1 MTFVGVLEAEG
12 AASCRAFSSDDLT
25 AHGDTLR
32 LRFTL
37 SASDLRACEETF
49 RSYDAARGWPTPLT
63 ANERR
68 FDGFRLEAEGVPPIL
83 ELRVTRLHGNASAA
97 TTRYRVDARGRPF
110 KIRTQQASN
119 GHGVFIVFGGVGG
132 VGGVVLWI
140 IWLTRFLIGRR
151 RQHRASFGA
160 ET

>member
-1 MTFVGVLEAEG
+1 MPGVLFRPLDG
-12 AASCRAFSSDDLT
+12 AWG
-25 AHGDTLR
+25 H
-32 LRFTL
+32 
-37 SASDLRACEETF
+37 
-49 RSYDAARGWPTPLT
+49 AA
-63 ANERR
+63 AERR
-68 FDGFRLEAEGVPPIL
+68 FDGFRFEAEGVPPIL
-83 ELRVTRLHGNASAA
+83 ELRVMRLQGDVMFA

-132 VGGVVLWI
+132 VVLWI

-151 RQHRASFGA
+151 RRHRASFGA

>member
-1 MTFVGVLEAEG
+1 MPGVLFRPLDG
-12 AASCRAFSSDDLT
+12 ACG
-25 AHGDTLR
+25 H
-32 LRFTL
+32 
-37 SASDLRACEETF
+37 
-49 RSYDAARGWPTPLT
+49 AA
-63 ANERR
+63 AERR